1 LKDKQIEGMIKP
13 LTYLCVADNSG
24 ANFVQCI
31 HIIGSSKKKG
41 YAELG
46 DRVVVSVKSTR
57 KILGRD
63 RNAGVRKGSVM
74 KGVIVRTK
82 MRRSSACLGGFPH
95 SSFDENAIVLLSAK
109 GEVYGSRVF
118 GPVASYPLRKKKE
131 LKILSLA
138 AAV

>member
-1 LKDKQIEGMIKP
+1 MGIRLLVGCITLSCCD
-13 LTYLCVADNSG
+13 CVYDSVAS
-24 ANFVQCI
+24 A
-31 HIIGSSKKKG
+31 
-41 YAELG
+41 

-82 MRRSSACLGGFPH
+82 TRRSSACLGSFPH